1 VALDDALDRYFDAW
15 NAHDPDGVVA
25 ALTDDG
31 TYEDPTTGGPLHGEA
46 LAANV
51 AGLVEG
57 FPDLRFEVVSVAP
70 TGATTAAA
78 QWRMLG
84 TNTGA
89 MPMGPATGG
98 AVDLPG
104 ADFLDFDPAADR
116 ISKVVGYFDTATML
130 TQLGL
135 QAHLSPADIDPFLR
149 FGLGIRVETGRTTVP
164 GALTVTWIEVEDE
177 DAPALQEA
185 TEKIVVEQLENPA
198 YLGTC
203 FVTVGKR
210 NGTFSAWESVEAAE
224 AALHRGAHA
233 QAMQLAREG
242 GIGHGA
248 RGLTSIWR
256 PERLNNVVVPAQ
268 GGSFDLSELDGQW
281 L

>member
-1 VALDDALDRYFDAW
+1 MALDDALDRYFDAW

-31 TYEDPTTGGPLHGEA
+31 TYEDPTTGGPLHGDA

-57 FPDLRFEVVSVAP
+57 FPDLRFEVVNVA
-70 TGATTAAA
+70 
-78 QWRMLG
+78 
-84 TNTGA
+84 
-89 MPMGPATGG
+89 
-98 AVDLPG
+98 
-104 ADFLDFDPAADR
+104 
-116 ISKVVGYFDTATML
+116 
-130 TQLGL
+130 
-135 QAHLSPADIDPFLR
+135 
-149 FGLGIRVETGRTTVP
+149 
-164 GALTVTWIEVEDE
+164 
-177 DAPALQEA
+177 
-185 TEKIVVEQLENPA
+185 
-198 YLGTC
+198 
-203 FVTVGKR
+203 VGKR
-210 NGTFSAWESVEAAE
+210 NGTFSPWESVEAAE

-242 GIGHGA
+242 GIGQGA
-248 RGLTSIWR
+248 RGLTSIWK